1 VGELIGVHLEKP
13 EKREEN
19 SLQSIRRRALATGVF
34 SSSRAAIKERTL
46 RTDRW
51 WLQPAITFGVL
62 IAFIIYATFRAF
74 EKKYYFTEPLI
85 SPFYSP
91 CLSTACLDGS
101 AHFGTPIGTISL
113 FGMVISPALFIL
125 IFPLGFRLTCY
136 YYRKAYY
143 RSFWMSPPACAV
155 AEPHKKYTGET
166 RAPLILQNGH
176 RWFFYFGLIFNV
188 ILTYDAII
196 AFKNPEGEWGH
207 MSVGTLILLLNATM
221 LWLYS
226 ASCHTCRHTIGGRL
240 RNFSKHPLRYKM
252 WTWVSALNE
261 RHPVYAWIS
270 LIVVALT
277 DFYVRLVA
285 SGSITN
291 YYFF

>member
-1 VGELIGVHLEKP
+1 MI
-13 EKREEN
+13 
-19 SLQSIRRRALATGVF
+19 
-34 SSSRAAIKERTL
+34 
-46 RTDRW
+46 
-51 WLQPAITFGVL
+51 
-62 IAFIIYATFRAF
+62 
-74 EKKYYFTEPLI
+74 
-85 SPFYSP
+85 
-91 CLSTACLDGS
+91 
-101 AHFGTPIGTISL
+101 
-113 FGMVISPALFIL
+113 ISPALFIL

-155 AEPHKKYTGET
+155 AEPHSKYTGET

-176 RWFFYFGLIFNV
+176 RWFFFAGLIFNA

-207 MSVGTLILLLNATM
+207 MSVGTLVLIANATL

-240 RNFSKHPLRYKM
+240 KHFSKHPIRYKL
-252 WTWVSALNE
+252 WGWVSVLNH

-270 LIVVALT
+270 LFGVALT
-277 DFYVRLVA
+277 DLYVRLVA
-285 SGSITN
+285 AGTITN

>member
-1 VGELIGVHLEKP
+1 MAIIDSGKVK
-13 EKREEN
+13 
-19 SLQSIRRRALATGVF
+19 TGVF
-34 SSSRAAIKERTL
+34 SQGRALITDRTL

-51 WLQPAITFGVL
+51 WVQPLITFAVL
-62 IAFIIYATFRAF
+62 IAFVIYATFRAF
-74 EKKYYFTEPLI
+74 ENKHYFAEPLI

-91 CLSTACLDGS
+91 CLSTICVEGA
-101 AHFGTPIGTISL
+101 AHFGTPIGSVTL
-113 FGMVISPALFIL
+113 FGLLISPALFIL

-176 RWFFYFGLIFNV
+176 RWFFYAGLVFNV

-196 AFKNPEGEWGH
+196 TFKNEEGQWGH
-207 MSVGTLILLLNATM
+207 MSVGTLVLLLNAAL

-240 RNFSKHPLRYKM
+240 KNFSKHPIRYKA
-252 WTWVSALNE
+252 WGIVSTLNHYHPNFAWVSLFGVKLC
-261 RHPVYAWIS
+261 HS
-270 LIVVALT
+270 VV
-277 DFYVRLVA
+277 
-285 SGSITN
+285 I
-291 YYFF
+291 